1 MCSTFS
7 QSFTE
12 IIIFVDFLQHVNLLT
27 GACSRNVIKKFGRL
41 IRENNSF
48 SWLWKKNRVPSTVR
62 STVIYFLKRKECTF
76 FVSIETEYKYKKI
89 QYRRNSARF
98 KHRWI
103 LETVS
108 AIAAWRSQIFQID
121 LFLQTKRIK
130 LKLKLLKLSKKNK
143 TCHEKNVVSTSKL
156 CGFQ

>member
-41 IRENNSF
+41 IRGNNSF

-76 FVSIETEYKYKKI
+76 FVSIETEYKYKKV
-89 QYRRNSARF
+89 QYRRNSALNTRNSIRNCSLKISNLSNRF
-98 KHRWI
+98 
-103 LETVS
+103 VS
-108 AIAAWRSQIFQID
+108 ANEEN
-121 LFLQTKRIK
+121 KIK
-130 LKLKLLKLSKKNK
+130 IKI
-143 TCHEKNVVSTSKL
+143 T
-156 CGFQ
+156 